1 MSIEK
6 LNALRAE
13 AANHNDNE
21 KIVDINKVY
30 INPTDSKEDR
40 IVKFIDS
47 VRNPYEIK
55 SNGIVIKANFNNSGK
70 TFENAIIDYYKTAV

>member
-13 AANHNDNE
+13 AANNNDTD
-21 KIVDINKVY
+21 KVVDINTIFV
-30 INPTDSKEDR
+30 NPDDSRDDR
-40 IVKFIDS
+40 IVKFINS

-55 SNGIVIKANFNNSGK
+55 SNGIVIKANFNNDGK

>member
-6 LNALRAE
+6 LNALREE
-13 AANHNDNE
+13 AANNNDNNH
-21 KIVDINKVY
+21 IVDINTIFV
-30 INPTDSKEDR
+30 NPEDNKDDR
-40 IVKFIDS
+40 IVKYIDS